1 MKRVQLGNKKFIFI
15 KVDANFSW
23 SAESPHYITIDNGE
37 TVVTQPFYSELF
49 DKGTWRENVEIV
61 GLVDMKEKIEE
72 SIAEQIVEKHHT
84 YGYRNYLVTIFGKK
98 ILKCNWDKATASGSL
113 KSLLKSLF
121 LCTGGRY
128 LILLE
133 NKRVELLTS
142 QQWNVRYPEV
152 TVLDADGWDRKNF
165 QYSWYEE
172 KISFQEY
179 YKRLIMSTIQGKISI
194 HEK

>member
-23 SAESPHYITIDNGE
+23 SASSPQYITIDNGE
-37 TVVTQPFYSELF
+37 TVPFYSELF
-49 DKGTWRENVEIV
+49 DRGTWRENVEIV
-61 GLVDMKEKIEE
+61 GLVDTKEKIDE
-72 SIAEQIVEKHHT
+72 SMAEQIVEKHHT

-142 QQWNVRYPEV
+142 EQWNARYPEV
-152 TVLDADGWDRKNF
+152 VVLDADGWDRKNY